1 MISAVPSGAPQ
12 SFTAISTGITTIS
25 LAWQLP
31 LPEERNGIITGYT
44 VSLSSV
50 SSAETRRL
58 TTTATNLTVTSLTPY
73 TTYECIIAA
82 FTSIGEGPPSSIIL
96 VQTAETSKFF

>member
-1 MISAVPSGAPQ
+1 MISAVPSGAPLA
-12 SFTAISTGITTIS
+12 FTGVSTGITTIS

-31 LPEERNGIITGYT
+31 LPENRNGIIIGYV

-58 TTTATNLTVTSLTPY
+58 TTTDTNLTVTSLTPY
-73 TTYECIIAA
+73 TTYECIVAA
-82 FTSIGEGPPSSIIL
+82 YTSIGDGPPSSIVL
-96 VQTAETSKFF
+96 VQTEETSRFF